1 MSRVTARTRYGDRVA
16 VVTVTYTSGEVLERF
31 LDTLVKASS
40 REVTVVLADNGSADG
55 APQRAAR
62 ERENVRV
69 LPTGGNLGY
78 GTAANRGVAELDSS
92 YGWVV
97 IANPDLE
104 WEPGSLD
111 LLLEAAER
119 WPQGGAFGP
128 LIREADGSIYPSARS
143 LPSLIRGAGHA
154 VFADI
159 WPNNP
164 WTRAYLQTGR
174 EPRERAAGW
183 LSGSCLLLRRQA
195 FEDVDGFDERY
206 FMYFE
211 DVDLGERLGRAGW
224 LNVYV
229 PSAQVMHI
237 HGHATSRETAAM
249 LAAHHDSAYRYL
261 AGRYSRPWSKPLLWL
276 LRLGLAL
283 RLRVAMRKRTGH
295 RAADQPSS
303 R

>member
-1 MSRVTARTRYGDRVA
+1 MRPPRTMSRVTAASTRYGDRVA
-16 VVTVTYTSGEVLERF
+16 VVTVTYTSGDVLERF

-40 REVTVVLADNGSADG
+40 REVTVVLADNGSSDG

-78 GTAANRGVAELDSS
+78 GTAANRGVAELDDSF
-92 YGWVV
+92 GWVV

-111 LLLEAAER
+111 ELLAAAER

-143 LPSLIRGAGHA
+143 LPSLVRGAGHA
-154 VFADI
+154 IFADI

-164 WTRAYLQTGR
+164 WTKAYLQTTSQ
-174 EPRERAAGW
+174 PRERTAGW

-195 FEDVDGFDERY
+195 FEDVEGFDERF

-211 DVDLGERLGRAGW
+211 DVDLGERLTRRGW

-237 HGHATSRETAAM
+237 QGHATSRETEAM
-249 LAAHHDSAYRYL
+249 LIAHHDSAYRYL
-261 AGRYSRPWSKPLLWL
+261 ANRYSHPLLRPMLWL
-276 LRLGLAL
+276 LRLGLAV
-283 RLRVAMRKRTGH
+283 RLRIALRKRT
-295 RAADQPSS
+295 RSS
-303 R
+303 